1 MSLLAQDCAE
11 WQPEAGS
18 RSGGVQAWLAT
29 VMPMSLTNPA
39 RRAPAAASHPAS
51 DRAGAAKMLNKVPEV
66 TLYFWIIKI
75 LATTVG
81 ETAADYLNTTL
92 NLGLSYTTAIMAAF
106 LAVALVAQFRLR
118 RYVPAVYWLS
128 VVLISVVGTLI
139 TDNLTDNFGVS
150 LVTTTIV
157 FSVVLAVTFGAWF
170 ASERTLSIHTIVT
183 TKREAFYWLTVL
195 FTFALGTAAG
205 DLTAEKLNV
214 GYWKSALLFAGLI
227 ALVYGSHFRLR
238 LNAVLA
244 FWVAYVLTR
253 PLGASIGDYLSQ
265 ARADGGLA
273 LGTTTT
279 SIIFLL
285 TILAVV
291 IFLTV
296 TKRDRIESDTVRSV
310 GGVHVNPRVLVVANK
325 TAATPALIEAVRQRA
340 AAGAAEFFMLVPNPA
355 HLPFDRV
362 SADTQ
367 AGEHVLEE
375 ALPLFHDVAH
385 VTIDGRVA
393 SSPNAFDDIIA
404 ELSAREYDEIIL
416 ETPPAHVS
424 HWLHVDLPQR
434 LAHLG
439 YPLTTV
445 TASH

>member
-1 MSLLAQDCAE
+1 MTDKRTANFAQTSA
-11 WQPEAGS
+11 
-18 RSGGVQAWLAT
+18 RRGGRVGLAT
-29 VMPMSLTNPA
+29 
-39 RRAPAAASHPAS
+39 
-51 DRAGAAKMLNKVPEV
+51 MLNKVPEV

-92 NLGLSYTTAIMAAF
+92 NLGLSYTTAIMAGF
-106 LAVALVAQFRLR
+106 LAIALGAQFRLR
-118 RYVPAVYWLS
+118 RYLPAVYWLA

-157 FSVVLAVTFGAWF
+157 FAVALALTFAAWF
-170 ASERTLSIHTIVT
+170 ASEKTLSIHTIVT
-183 TKREAFYWLTVL
+183 SKREAFYWLTVL

-214 GYWKSALLFAGLI
+214 GYWKSALIFAGLI
-227 ALVYGSHFRLR
+227 AVVFGSHLRLR

-253 PLGASIGDYLSQ
+253 PLGASIGDFLSQ
-265 ARADGGLA
+265 ARADGGLG

-291 IFLTV
+291 VFLTA
-296 TKRDRIESDTVRSV
+296 TKRDRIETEPVLAA
-310 GGVHVNPRVLVVANK
+310 GAGHAEPRVLVVANK
-325 TAATPALIEAVRQRA
+325 TAATPALIDAVRQRA

-355 HLPFDRV
+355 HLAFDRI
-362 SADTQ
+362 SADTRE
-367 AGEHVLEE
+367 GEHVLEE

-385 VTIDGRVA
+385 ATIEGRVA

-404 ELSAREYDEIIL
+404 ELAAREYAEIIL